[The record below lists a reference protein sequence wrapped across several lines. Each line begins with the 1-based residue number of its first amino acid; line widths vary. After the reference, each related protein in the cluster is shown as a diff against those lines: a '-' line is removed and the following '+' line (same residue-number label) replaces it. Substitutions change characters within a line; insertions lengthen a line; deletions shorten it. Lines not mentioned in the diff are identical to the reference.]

1 MTRDGV
7 GEVEPTGG
15 DNTKR
20 EPVMRN
26 VNETTITDAVIE
38 RLARATSPRARE
50 ISEALVRH
58 LHAFIRE
65 VRPSQDEW
73 LAGIDFLTRT
83 GHMCTEMRQEFIL
96 LSDTLGVSMLV
107 DTINHAR
114 PDTAT
119 ETTVLGPF
127 YLSGPPEMPLGS
139 DISTSGKGD
148 PMVVEG
154 SVRDAAGT
162 PIAGAWVDTWQAD
175 AEGVYDVQR
184 AADGAPELDLRAR
197 FRTDGE
203 GRFWFR
209 SIAPFYYP
217 VPDDGPV
224 GEMLKA
230 QGRHANR
237 PAHVHF
243 MIGAPGYET
252 LVTHLFIAGSP
263 YIDSDVVFGVK
274 DSLIRS
280 LEPQPAG
287 LTPGGNRVD
296 APMSLLRYDFVLAT
310 QRQGQ

>member
-1 MTRDGV
+1 
-7 GEVEPTGG
+7 
-15 DNTKR
+15 
-20 EPVMRN
+20 MRN
-26 VNETTITDAVIE
+26 FNETTITEAVLE
-38 RLARATSPRARE
+38 RLADAPSPRARA
-50 ISEALVRH
+50 ISEALIRH

-65 VRPSQDEW
+65 VRPSQEEW

-83 GHMCTEMRQEFIL
+83 GQMCSESRQEFIL

-107 DTINHAR
+107 DAINHAL
-114 PDTAT
+114 PDGTT

-127 YLSGPPEMPLGS
+127 YLSGPKEMPLGS
-139 DISTSGKGD
+139 NISTTGKGA
-148 PMVVEG
+148 PMIVEG
-154 SVRDAAGT
+154 TVRDAAGR
-162 PIAGAWVDTWQAD
+162 PVAGAWIDTWQAD
-175 AEGVYDVQR
+175 AEGLYDVQR
-184 AADGAPELDLRAR
+184 AGADPEHDLRAR
-197 FRTDGE
+197 FRSDTE

-209 SIAPFYYP
+209 SIAPCYYP

-252 LVTHLFIAGSP
+252 LVTHLFVGDSP

-274 DSLIRS
+274 DSLICA

-287 LTPGGNRVD
+287 RTPAGHRVD
-296 APMSLLRYDFVLAT
+296 TPVSLLRYDFVLAT
-310 QRQGQ
+310 ARQGA

>member
-1 MTRDGV
+1 
-7 GEVEPTGG
+7 
-15 DNTKR
+15 
-20 EPVMRN
+20 MRN
-26 VNETTITDAVIE
+26 FNEDTITDAVVE
-38 RLARATSPRARE
+38 RLAHATSPRARE
-50 ISEALVRH
+50 ISQALVRH
-58 LHAFIRE
+58 LHAFVRE
-65 VRPSQDEW
+65 VRPTQDEW
-73 LAGIDFLTRT
+73 MAGIEFLTRT

-107 DTINHAR
+107 DAINHAL
-114 PDTAT
+114 PETAT

-139 DISTSGKGD
+139 DISTRGKGE
-148 PMVVEG
+148 PMIVEG
-154 SVRDAAGT
+154 TVRDPAGQ

-184 AADGAPELDLRAR
+184 AIGGAAELDLRAR
-197 FRTDGE
+197 FRTDAE

-209 SIAPFYYP
+209 SIAPCYYP

-252 LVTHLFIAGSP
+252 LITHLFIADSP

-280 LEPQPAG
+280 LEPQPVG
-287 LTPGGNRVD
+287 LTPAGNRVE
-296 APMSLLRYDFVLAT
+296 APASLLRYDFVLAA
-310 QRQGQ
+310 QKPEA

>member
-1 MTRDGV
+1 
-7 GEVEPTGG
+7 
-15 DNTKR
+15 
-20 EPVMRN
+20 MRN
-26 VNETTITDAVIE
+26 FNEDTITDAVVE
-38 RLARATSPRARE
+38 RLAHATSPRARE
-50 ISEALVRH
+50 ISQALVRH

-65 VRPSQDEW
+65 VRPTQDEW
-73 LAGIDFLTRT
+73 LAGIEFLTRT

-107 DTINHAR
+107 DAINHAL
-114 PDTAT
+114 PEAAT

-148 PMVVEG
+148 AMIVEG
-154 SVRDAAGT
+154 TVRDSAGK

-175 AEGVYDVQR
+175 AEGIYDVQR
-184 AADGAPELDLRAR
+184 ATNGAPDLDLRAR
-197 FRTDGE
+197 FRTDAE

-209 SIAPFYYP
+209 SITPCYYP

-243 MIGAPGYET
+243 MIGAPGYQT
-252 LVTHLFIAGSP
+252 LVTHLFIADSP

-274 DSLIRS
+274 DSLIRA
-280 LEPQPAG
+280 LEPLPAG
-287 LTPGGNRVD
+287 VTPGGHRID
-296 APMSLLRYDFVLAT
+296 KPAALLRYDFVLAAAK
-310 QRQGQ
+310 QGA